1 MDFRQ
6 IKKEDARAFYE
17 CMKAIDQETEYMLYE
32 PDERVWNQD
41 LLEGKIE
48 REQDFLVG
56 AFEEKEIVGFLSAER
71 GTARR
76 IQQFRLYCGWNPKSI
91 LSSWHRKSIFCDVG

>member
-6 IKKEDARAFYE
+6 IKKEDVRAFYD

-56 AFEEKEIVGFLSAER
+56 ALKKKTSWDFYRQKEVLPDEFNIPPILWLVSKKHIVIVA
-71 GTARR
+71 
-76 IQQFRLYCGWNPKSI
+76 
-91 LSSWHRKSIFCDVG
+91 